1 MHYQAASLTQV
12 IEGGDVS
19 FVHSDTRAGST
30 RREPHAPKSPTAEAR
45 TPADMAGHNIPLTA
59 AKDRTLETVSPNQ
72 GTASRTVPIRRW
84 PSL

>member
-59 AKDRTLETVSPNQ
+59 AIRAYPRVAHLAP
-72 GTASRTVPIRRW
+72 ASYRRV
-84 PSL
+84 